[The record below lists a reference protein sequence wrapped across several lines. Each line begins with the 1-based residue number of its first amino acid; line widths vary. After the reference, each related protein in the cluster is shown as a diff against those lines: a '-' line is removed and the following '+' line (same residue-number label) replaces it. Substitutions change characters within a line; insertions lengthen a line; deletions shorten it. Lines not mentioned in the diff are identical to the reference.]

1 MTNISDM
8 KLKNLIQVCKE
19 TKNTKKLAV
28 VSFILTSNQLDEIGI
43 KLGYRKRNKNSGET
57 LLEYMTNVNN
67 IFINTLN
74 IPIFRDTNLAII
86 EECEPLFLITKGDIP
101 FEHIKKMFVVYYDL
115 RKLNVPNLY
124 KEFKDENF
132 TGNPHI
138 GLFSFLS
145 SGNRSRK
152 KDVNNLKP
160 LIIHQIRNLLHL
172 NQKELER
179 EFNSEK
185 LENSI
190 HLQAIK
196 NSLEC
201 KGKRGIMIQ
210 GPLKQNILY
219 QKSIENIYTYFL
231 IGLIILTIS
240 LGMILLIELS
250 YFPMQFSNLSNWLF
264 IIFGVAGLLIF
275 LYIKQ
280 FRTGGR

>member
-1 MTNISDM
+1 M
-8 KLKNLIQVCKE
+8 KLKTLIQVCKE

-57 LLEYMTNVNN
+57 LLEYMTNINK

-74 IPIFRDTNLAII
+74 IPIFQEQLLAII

-101 FEHIKKMFVVYYDL
+101 FEHIKKIFVVYYDL
-115 RKLNVPNLY
+115 RKLMIPNLY
-124 KEFKDENF
+124 KELKDENF
-132 TGNPHI
+132 TGYAHL

-145 SGNRSRK
+145 SGNRSTK
-152 KDVNNLKP
+152 NNANNLKP
-160 LIIHQIRNLLHL
+160 LLIHQIKNLQHL

-190 HLQAIK
+190 HLHAIK
-196 NSLEC
+196 NSLES
-201 KGKRGIMIQ
+201 KGKKGVIIQ

-219 QKSIENIYTYFL
+219 QKSIENIYAYFF
-231 IGLIILTIS
+231 IGLIILIIS
-240 LGMILLIELS
+240 LGMILLIELN
-250 YFPMQFSNLSNWLF
+250 YFPLQFSSLSNWLI
-264 IIFGVAGLLIF
+264 IIFSVAGLLIF

-280 FRTGGR
+280 FHTGRR

>member
-1 MTNISDM
+1 SDM
-8 KLKNLIQVCKE
+8 KLKTLIQVCKE

-43 KLGYRKRNKNSGET
+43 KLGYRKRDKNLGET
-57 LLEYMTNVNN
+57 LLEYMTNINK

-74 IPIFRDTNLAII
+74 IPIFREEQLEII

-101 FEHIKKMFVVYYDL
+101 FEHIKKIFVVYYDL
-115 RKLNVPNLY
+115 RKLMVPNLY
-124 KEFKDENF
+124 KELKDEDF
-132 TGNPHI
+132 TGNPHL

-152 KDVNNLKP
+152 KDANNLKP
-160 LIIHQIRNLLHL
+160 LIIHQIKNLQHL

-196 NSLEC
+196 KSLES
-201 KGKRGIMIQ
+201 KAKRGIMIQ

-219 QKSIENIYTYFL
+219 QKSIENIYAYFF

-240 LGMILLIELS
+240 LGMILLIELN
-250 YFPMQFSNLSNWLF
+250 YFPIQFNSLSNWLF
-264 IIFGVAGLLIF
+264 IIFSVAGLLIL

-280 FRTGGR
+280 FRREGR